1 MDDAGSLMRR
11 TPDLA
16 ATAQLCAD
24 LARVEETRELPGLL
38 ARAASVLEA
47 SGIIIWMAEG
57 ARSELRPVLAHGY
70 SPQALGKMGT
80 LPRDSETAT
89 AAAYRA
95 GQLRTVASDTFSN
108 GAIVVPLVTSAGC
121 IGVMA
126 AEVRNGAEAEPA
138 ERALATIVAA
148 QLATLITPAPTENA
162 VQAQG

>member
-1 MDDAGSLMRR
+1 
-11 TPDLA
+11 
-16 ATAQLCAD
+16 
-24 LARVEETRELPGLL
+24 
-38 ARAASVLEA
+38 
-47 SGIIIWMAEG
+47 
-57 ARSELRPVLAHGY
+57 
-70 SPQALGKMGT
+70 MGT

-95 GQLRTVASDTFSN
+95 GKLRTVASDTFSN